1 MPFVSKQQLRLCYAL
16 KRAGKNKGW
25 DCDEWLSQTDVSSL
39 PNYAPTSSFRNKEL
53 RSLSPS
59 LSRSRSPSL
68 RKTKTKSRSPSLRK
82 SKSRS
87 PSLRKSKRR
96 SRH

>member
-16 KRAGKNKGW
+16 KRVGKNKGW

-39 PNYAPTSSFRNKEL
+39 PNYAPTSSL
-53 RSLSPS
+53 RK
-59 LSRSRSPSL
+59 SRSRSPSL
-68 RKTKTKSRSPSLRK
+68 RKTKTKSRSQSLKR
-82 SKSRS
+82 
-87 PSLRKSKRR
+87 SKRR

>member
-39 PNYAPTSSFRNKEL
+39 PNYAPTSSLRNKESS
-53 RSLSPS
+53 SLSPS
-59 LSRSRSPSL
+59 LSRSRSKSKT
-68 RKTKTKSRSPSLRK
+68 KTKTKSRSR
-82 SKSRS
+82 SKSQSLKRS
-87 PSLRKSKRR
+87 KKR

>member
-16 KRAGKNKGW
+16 KRSGKNKGW

-39 PNYAPTSSFRNKEL
+39 PNYAPTSSL
-53 RSLSPS
+53 RKSRSRSPS

-68 RKTKTKSRSPSLRK
+68 SRSRSKSKTKTKTKSRSR
-82 SKSRS
+82 SKSQ
-87 PSLRKSKRR
+87 SLKRSKRR